1 MAFLSRSLMIDLL
14 LTALAPAIWGTTYI
28 VTSQFLP
35 PDRPFIAALLRVLP
49 AGIALLIWSRR
60 FPQRG
65 EWAKLI
71 VTGILNI
78 GAFQALLFI
87 AAYRLPGGLAAVI
100 GAIQPLLVMLLAWCV
115 DRQRSPWLAVFS
127 AIAGILGMAMLLL
140 SPHTVLDPLGIGAA
154 FLGAISMALGTW
166 LSRRWALSLPI
177 VALTGWQLAIGGVV
191 LAPVALIVDPPL
203 HQVTALQVAGYLWLC
218 VAGAMLAYG
227 LWPVVP
233 GDWSPLAGGGVG
245 DESAEP
251 GDRRGAGM
259 DFPWTKDPGDGAG
272 GVDRGAGERAVYP
285 ARAGAPGG
293 GSKNEKSPITGLD
306 IAACGVGG
314 GSQTSHP
321 QAACPAAPSAT
332 IRLFRQLGGH
342 MDLVAGVRFG
352 DVVGSALFF
361 RNGRDFRFCAVQG
374 ICCHAHRMREASKRN
389 QGEHTGNGE

>member
-1 MAFLSRSLMIDLL
+1 MAFLSRNLILDLL

-71 VTGILNI
+71 VTGILN
-78 GAFQALLFI
+78 
-87 AAYRLPGGLAAVI
+87 I

-177 VALTGWQLAIGGVV
+177 VALTGWQLTIGGVV

-203 HQVTALQVAGYLWLC
+203 HQITVLQAAGYLWLC
-218 VAGAMLAYG
+218 LAGAMLAYG
-227 LWPVVP
+227 LWFRGIGRLSPVAVSAMSLL
-233 GDWSPLAGGGVG
+233 SPVTAVVLGWIFLGQKIQGMALVGLIVVLASVL
-245 DESAEP
+245 SIQ
-251 GDRRGAGM
+251 
-259 DFPWTKDPGDGAG
+259 
-272 GVDRGAGERAVYP
+272 RAL
-285 ARAGAPGG
+285 ARQAAGA
-293 GSKNEKSPITGLD
+293 KTKK
-306 IAACGVGG
+306 
-314 GSQTSHP
+314 
-321 QAACPAAPSAT
+321 AP
-332 IRLFRQLGGH
+332 
-342 MDLVAGVRFG
+342 
-352 DVVGSALFF
+352 
-361 RNGRDFRFCAVQG
+361 
-374 ICCHAHRMREASKRN
+374 
-389 QGEHTGNGE
+389 

>member
-1 MAFLSRSLMIDLL
+1 MAFLSRNLILDLL

-166 LSRRWALSLPI
+166 LSRRWALSQ
-177 VALTGWQLAIGGVV
+177 AR
-191 LAPVALIVDPPL
+191 D
-203 HQVTALQVAGYLWLC
+203 
-218 VAGAMLAYG
+218 
-227 LWPVVP
+227 
-233 GDWSPLAGGGVG
+233 S
-245 DESAEP
+245 S
-251 GDRRGAGM
+251 
-259 DFPWTKDPGDGAG
+259 
-272 GVDRGAGERAVYP
+272 
-285 ARAGAPGG
+285 ARA
-293 GSKNEKSPITGLD
+293 SP
-306 IAACGVGG
+306 
-314 GSQTSHP
+314 SS
-321 QAACPAAPSAT
+321 AAPSQRGGALPQT
-332 IRLFRQLGGH
+332 AGNQSSRASGTGPTASARL
-342 MDLVAGVRFG
+342 VPKIA
-352 DVVGSALFF
+352 
-361 RNGRDFRFCAVQG
+361 
-374 ICCHAHRMREASKRN
+374 
-389 QGEHTGNGE
+389 

>member
-1 MAFLSRSLMIDLL
+1 MAFLSRSLMLDLL

-65 EWAKLI
+65 EWLKLI

-127 AIAGILGMAMLLL
+127 ALAGILGMAMLLL
-140 SPHTVLDPLGIGAA
+140 SPRTVLDPLGIGAA

-203 HQVTALQVAGYLWLC
+203 HQVTALQAAGYLWLC

-227 LWPVVP
+227 LWFRGIGRISPVAVSAMSLL
-233 GDWSPLAGGGVG
+233 SPVTAVVLGWIFLGQTIQGMALVGLIVVLASVL
-245 DESAEP
+245 SIQ
-251 GDRRGAGM
+251 
-259 DFPWTKDPGDGAG
+259 
-272 GVDRGAGERAVYP
+272 RAL
-285 ARAGAPGG
+285 ARQAAGA
-293 GSKNEKSPITGLD
+293 KTKK
-306 IAACGVGG
+306 
-314 GSQTSHP
+314 
-321 QAACPAAPSAT
+321 AP
-332 IRLFRQLGGH
+332 
-342 MDLVAGVRFG
+342 
-352 DVVGSALFF
+352 
-361 RNGRDFRFCAVQG
+361 
-374 ICCHAHRMREASKRN
+374 
-389 QGEHTGNGE
+389 

>member
-1 MAFLSRSLMIDLL
+1 MAFLSRNLILDLL

-100 GAIQPLLVMLLAWCV
+100 GTIQPLLVMLLAWCV

-154 FLGAISMALGTW
+154 FLGAISMAL
-166 LSRRWALSLPI
+166 
-177 VALTGWQLAIGGVV
+177 
-191 LAPVALIVDPPL
+191 IVDPPL
-203 HQVTALQVAGYLWLC
+203 HQITVLQAAGYLWLC
-218 VAGAMLAYG
+218 LAGAMLAYG
-227 LWPVVP
+227 LWFRGIGRLSPVAVSAMSLL
-233 GDWSPLAGGGVG
+233 SPVTAVVLGWIFLGQKIQGMALVGLIVVLASVL
-245 DESAEP
+245 SIQ
-251 GDRRGAGM
+251 
-259 DFPWTKDPGDGAG
+259 
-272 GVDRGAGERAVYP
+272 RAL
-285 ARAGAPGG
+285 ARQAAGA
-293 GSKNEKSPITGLD
+293 KTKK
-306 IAACGVGG
+306 
-314 GSQTSHP
+314 
-321 QAACPAAPSAT
+321 AP
-332 IRLFRQLGGH
+332 
-342 MDLVAGVRFG
+342 
-352 DVVGSALFF
+352 
-361 RNGRDFRFCAVQG
+361 
-374 ICCHAHRMREASKRN
+374 
-389 QGEHTGNGE
+389 

>member
-227 LWPVVP
+227 LWFRGIGRLSPVAVSAMSLL
-233 GDWSPLAGGGVG
+233 SPVTAVVLGWIFLGQKIQGMALVGLIVVLASVLSIQRALARQAAGAKTKKAP
-245 DESAEP
+245 E
-251 GDRRGAGM
+251 RGS
-259 DFPWTKDPGDGAG
+259 TLL
-272 GVDRGAGERAVYP
+272 
-285 ARAGAPGG
+285 RAGW
-293 GSKNEKSPITGLD
+293 
-306 IAACGVGG
+306 AAG
-314 GSQTSHP
+314 
-321 QAACPAAPSAT
+321 ARPATRRRPV
-332 IRLFRQLGGH
+332 RQLPPQPFAYL
-342 MDLVAGVRFG
+342 DS
-352 DVVGSALFF
+352 SAVIWTWLP
-361 RNGRDFRFCAVQG
+361 VY
-374 ICCHAHRMREASKRN
+374 ASVMW
-389 QGEHTGNGE
+389 

>member
-1 MAFLSRSLMIDLL
+1 MAFLSRNLILDLL

-78 GAFQALLFI
+78 GA
-87 AAYRLPGGLAAVI
+87 
-100 GAIQPLLVMLLAWCV
+100 IQPLLVMLLAWCV
-115 DRQRSPWLAVFS
+115 DRQRSPWLAVLS

-177 VALTGWQLAIGGVV
+177 VALTGWQLTIGGVV

-203 HQVTALQVAGYLWLC
+203 HQVTVLQAAGYLWLC
-218 VAGAMLAYG
+218 LAGAMLAYG
-227 LWPVVP
+227 LWFRGIGRLSPVAVSAMSLL
-233 GDWSPLAGGGVG
+233 SPVTAVVLGWIFLGQKIQGMALMGLIVVLASVL
-245 DESAEP
+245 SIQ
-251 GDRRGAGM
+251 
-259 DFPWTKDPGDGAG
+259 
-272 GVDRGAGERAVYP
+272 RAL
-285 ARAGAPGG
+285 ARQAAGA
-293 GSKNEKSPITGLD
+293 KTKK
-306 IAACGVGG
+306 
-314 GSQTSHP
+314 
-321 QAACPAAPSAT
+321 AP
-332 IRLFRQLGGH
+332 
-342 MDLVAGVRFG
+342 
-352 DVVGSALFF
+352 
-361 RNGRDFRFCAVQG
+361 
-374 ICCHAHRMREASKRN
+374 
-389 QGEHTGNGE
+389 